1 MENQTYHESTD
12 IGNVKG
18 RSHIQIQLFLI
29 GHWCWKFEDLQVF
42 QVFTSEAICDC
53 ESKDPPRRFSRD
65 DCDGWRICLACLR
78 HTSHQHYPECGPGVF
93 IHGYEGMIYTNEHT
107 TNNESMSNGFF
118 WSRIFFL
125 FLLCFFVSFKY
136 GITLGIRKEIFVLCF
151 FKVQQTITSPPD
163 DQPVQTAPLLFW
175 NSFIQCSAT
184 WQKLRKNIPSSRVV
198 ASVTSYAGKESVTKI
213 GPKQGDHKDCERY
226 VS

>member
-1 MENQTYHESTD
+1 MWREEVTFKFSCFWLVIGVGNLKICKFFKFSHRRQFVIVNQKIPQGVLAEMIVTAGAFAWLAFGTHLISITQNAGQVCSSMAMREWSTPMNTQPTMSQWVMVFLVTY
-12 IGNVKG
+12 
-18 RSHIQIQLFLI
+18 
-29 GHWCWKFEDLQVF
+29 
-42 QVFTSEAICDC
+42 
-53 ESKDPPRRFSRD
+53 
-65 DCDGWRICLACLR
+65 
-78 HTSHQHYPECGPGVF
+78 
-93 IHGYEGMIYTNEHT
+93 
-107 TNNESMSNGFF
+107 
-118 WSRIFFL
+118 FFL

>member
-118 WSRIFFL
+118 WSRIFSCFSCVSLSLLNMVLLWEFESRYLSSAFL
-125 FLLCFFVSFKY
+125 KCNKQSLLLPMISLFRLRRCCSGTASYNAVP
-136 GITLGIRKEIFVLCF
+136 LG
-151 FKVQQTITSPPD
+151 
-163 DQPVQTAPLLFW
+163 
-175 NSFIQCSAT
+175 
-184 WQKLRKNIPSSRVV
+184 KN
-198 ASVTSYAGKESVTKI
+198 
-213 GPKQGDHKDCERY
+213 
-226 VS
+226 